1 MAAHIHRGG
10 NQRHFQVHGLHVQHK
25 RVEIVREP
33 VHHIRY
39 HHRLHAHG
47 HGTFGEILT
56 IRQRH
61 DVPAADL
68 MNPLF
73 EPIGRSDGLHKT
85 GLLVQPNR
93 AHRNG
98 VVVQLAFL
106 AQELQGAFNALG
118 RANQHGAIRIRALLT
133 AEQHA
138 LTNDETFDNG
148 DQQRA
153 QQRQSSGHQRHI
165 HVENGIQRANHQT
178 REQRALDQE
187 RIELVTITHHMT
199 VVHAYAVQAI
209 YPNQRPNKHIRPQS
223 NMEVETRGI

>member
-10 NQRHFQVHGLHVQHK
+10 NQRHFQVHGLHVQYK

-47 HGTFGEILT
+47 RGAFGKILA
-56 IRQRH
+56 IWQRG
-61 DVPAADL
+61 DIPTTNLTD
-68 MNPLF
+68 PLLKF
-73 EPIGRSDGLHKT
+73 SGNINGLHIA
-85 GLLVQPNR
+85 GLRIQPNR

-98 VVVQLAFL
+98 MVVQLAL
-106 AQELQGAFNALG
+106 PAQKLQGMLNALQ
-118 RANQHGAIRIRALLT
+118 RADHHGAIRIRALLT

-209 YPNQRPNKHIRPQS
+209 YPNQRPNKRIRPQS